1 MNEHES
7 FSQVNVVFFFFLI
20 IIVSLF
26 WQMSRRSGR
35 VVPGAENSLSRR
47 EGKI

>member
-7 FSQVNVVFFFFLI
+7 FSQVNVVFFFLI

-35 VVPGAENSLSRR
+35 VVPGVENSLSRR